1 MPKKTKAKERDIR
14 LQLSDFIYKEYNVSF
29 LPKHFFIN
37 LDKVYKGTYKNLTK
51 PVSVE
56 DLFDMWQQKMNYL
69 NKVAEQNRQKGK
81 NIIMTPGTHIE
92 YETSKKSITFGD
104 EDLTINLKNR
114 EMDETVTID
123 ICSDKQGFLV
133 IGAET
138 GYKYV
143 AQVEIPPREYTETAA
158 DQDGSLVPVPFDI
171 NKCTIYLWGMEA

>member
-1 MPKKTKAKERDIR
+1 MKE
-14 LQLSDFIYKEYNVSF
+14 
-29 LPKHFFIN
+29 
-37 LDKVYKGTYKNLTK
+37 
-51 PVSVE
+51 
-56 DLFDMWQQKMNYL
+56 
-69 NKVAEQNRQKGK
+69 
-81 NIIMTPGTHIE
+81 IIMTPGTHIE

-114 EMDETVTID
+114 EMDEIVTID

-158 DQDGSLVPVPFDI
+158 DQDGSFVPMPFDI